1 MTETTANV
9 GAFSIEFF
17 PPNDERLIEI
27 RRTWDSML
35 AFRLN
40 SDLPHQSPDFFHY
53 LQDTEDALNI
63 SLLAVRAGGTRD
75 VVGIVPLRIMPFHL
89 GYSVGQALLVETGFP
104 SVTILGSEP
113 LLPESPELYY
123 ELFGNILNKYK
134 SCSVIC
140 MQQVPTNSF
149 LWKYIQSSPTL
160 QRQFLVYV
168 PQGVRNCHRI
178 PVPPT
183 ENAYMEKMSAKRCY
197 NLRRQEKLL
206 SHAGNGILELV
217 RIDKP
222 EQLPLF
228 FSALDRLAPDRVRKQ
243 KHDLTHSEYFSLAE
257 KGLLLCYVLK
267 CGEQPCALSMGL
279 RYGPVHR
286 IYKFYH
292 DSALAR
298 FSPGTTLQQML
309 IRDVISIGGI
319 SSIDLGFGSPAYEHT
334 STNEIEQRGEIT
346 LFRRTFT
353 NRLHIAS
360 HTFFSILVARIKKL
374 RIALTT

>member
-1 MTETTANV
+1 MVGSTANAGV
-9 GAFSIEFF
+9 FSMEFF
-17 PPNDERLIEI
+17 PPNEEHSIEV
-27 RRTWDSML
+27 RCAWDSML
-35 AFRLN
+35 AVRLN
-40 SDLPHQSPDFFHY
+40 SDLPHQSPDFFNF

-63 SLLAVRAGGTRD
+63 GLLAVRVDKTGNL
-75 VVGIVPLRIMPFHL
+75 VGIVPLRIMPFHL
-89 GYSVGQALLVETGFP
+89 RYAVGHALLAEPGFP

-123 ELFGNILNKYK
+123 EFFNNILNKYK
-134 SCSVIC
+134 SCTVIC

-149 LWKYIQSSPTL
+149 LWRYIQSSPAL
-160 QRQFLVYV
+160 RRQFLLYV

-183 ENAYMEKMSAKRCY
+183 ENAYMEKMSAKKCY

-222 EQLPLF
+222 ELLPLF
-228 FSALDRLAPDRVRKQ
+228 FSAHDHLAPNKGRKR
-243 KHDLTHSEYFSLAE
+243 KHDLTHSEYFSLAA

-267 CGEQPCALSMGL
+267 CGEKPCALSMGL
-279 RYGPVHR
+279 RYGPVYR
-286 IYKFYH
+286 IYRFYH
-292 DSALAR
+292 DHALAR

-319 SSIDLGFGSPAYEHT
+319 SSIDLGFGTPAYEHA
-334 STNEIEQRGEIT
+334 STNEIEQRGEIV
-346 LFRRTFT
+346 LFRRTFA
-353 NRLHIAS
+353 NRLYIAS
-360 HTFFSILVARIKKL
+360 HATFSVLVAQIKKL
-374 RIALTT
+374 RMALTT